1 MGKQGRS
8 GEGKIKEVLATCKGW
23 VSALWS
29 VEAIVIGG
37 GLALGVLVFATLAK
51 PAFNEPQD
59 KVVGYLFAV
68 MSVLCPLIPSMGAAH
83 IHGVHRKLGLP
94 RKQKTQG

>member
-1 MGKQGRS
+1 MEKQGRS
-8 GEGKIKEVLATCKGW
+8 GERKRKTALTTCKDW
-23 VSALWS
+23 VPALWS

-59 KVVGYLFAV
+59 RVVGYLFVV
-68 MSVLCPLIPSMGAAH
+68 MSVLCPLIPSIGAAH